1 MASDVQIIISAKD
14 LASQTIKGV
23 TNHLK
28 DASRQM
34 ERYAASTRRAS
45 LVATGMLYG
54 IKRISNQF
62 LGAASD
68 AEEMANVTNQVF
80 RGMTKEIDEWA
91 RSLSKDM
98 GRSIYQM
105 KEFAGY
111 FQAMLEPM
119 VGAKDVAADLS
130 KGLAELA
137 VDMASFWNVA
147 DEEAFEALKS
157 GLTGMTR
164 PLRRFGIVLTQAQ
177 LQAFALSQGIKKSV
191 MMMSEA
197 ERVQLRY
204 QYILAMTANVQG
216 DAKRNIDSYKNSQK
230 ALMGDIRNL
239 AEDMGNRLLPAGFL
253 VVRWAR
259 EAVQKFDALDDTT
272 KQQVIRWS
280 AMITAVLGGI
290 VAFGLV
296 VNAISVLVKG
306 LTLLGAVI
314 SLVTSPWVIGAA
326 LIVGAVVA
334 VKAAW
339 DNNWLGIQ
347 TMTLEA
353 WEKIKPVIDA
363 IIEWGNTALSTI
375 WNWSIEKGGA
385 AWDWITGTAIPWLK
399 EHLGPP
405 LKTAW
410 NWAINVAGEAW
421 AWLRDT
427 AWPWL
432 KEEVIPTAW
441 NWMITAVGDA
451 YHWVKDTAI
460 PWLDKQVK
468 PHIETTWKWIVE
480 GATEIADLWKR
491 QDLTTL
497 EKLQGTLTIIVDRV
511 KVVAKNAL
519 EIAQEKLEKVV
530 IPAII
535 DWEISAIDSIRGF
548 REWLEPA
555 KDWVRK
561 WREEAWEGV
570 DIRDAFQRGMQ
581 AKGVEPPGWVSGIV
595 EIGINAGKILGEAIG
610 AALDIGEIVIT
621 AFAGAID
628 RVALY
633 LAEVGAYWA
642 GRLWAAMGAQPT
654 SIEGRIAKQIG
665 QPGLDR
671 FLKAIYLAEGGEKS
685 SIAYG
690 VTQFR
695 EQGYKFGDATNQAFF
710 DGIVESLGLKPH
722 TKEYYAASAATSIMW
737 MWDSFKKVFK
747 LAQDTTM
754 AELTKEQERDWIEFL
769 GGKYCPVDASPL
781 NVHWI
786 PNVTEFLKDIP
797 PEQYGYPEWLQ
808 SGIDA
813 AQQMIE
819 GIRETFSGENLK
831 RVLIDAPLEKVNEWL
846 EAGKEIGGQIIEGI
860 KQALIDTPIQKMN
873 EWLEAGRE
881 IGRQLVEGIKETF
894 SWKNVI
900 SWFMPTT
907 MMPGRELGIGGYSSG
922 IILPG
927 YGGGDRIPALLEAG
941 EAVVPA
947 HVVAGGLGN
956 IVKWFRSMGVT
967 RLQAGGIMGA
977 TIPSGL
983 DPVLASNL
991 KSTQDWIGQ
1000 LSQTVS
1006 GIGKVLV
1013 QAFTE
1018 LFSWLGEFILSLV
1031 RDLIGEERY
1040 EQIAD
1045 FVTTLKERMNE
1056 LWDTINGGA
1065 KAVEDV
1071 DDVVEE
1077 ATETVMTFLEKVRM
1091 FIYSITPD
1099 QVMSMAK
1106 SIQKGFSQALSE
1118 IENAW
1123 AEFAANIIDSITFTV
1138 NETGDMISI
1147 DWMQTLVNIANHG
1160 LNQLAQVLIEFVSGV
1175 KSIAEQFPH
1184 GSYGEVN
1191 YPDLAKMRK
1200 NYENWDKNVRE
1211 LQKKQSAQT
1220 NIKTGTTVGGSIIG
1234 GIIGFIIGAGPLGAL
1249 LGAGIGAAAGYAAGS
1264 SIAASYDAQI
1274 ADLKEKLKD
1283 TFQKI
1288 AEMLGTAI
1296 SDMADALGNA
1306 FSADTHD
1313 GFLLNFATNLEQ
1325 ATKQALIKAFMTGEL
1340 MRPLLQSL
1348 SDFITVAVWDGVL
1361 DASEKLELKEKFQE
1375 IIGVAGPFYEAL
1387 SEFDFVKE
1395 LGLATDAVRDFTD
1408 ALRNVPAGFKVAL
1421 TRFDVATPLPVE
1433 MPVVTPDPIK
1443 IPIPTERLGW
1453 LERFFELLT
1462 GGFRG
1467 AVPKYHTGGVAAT
1480 EGLAWLRRD
1489 EIVMTPEQAGS
1500 TGGVHHHYHLEG
1512 ANIYGWNDFKRKVN
1526 QARNESRREA
1536 GLTAHGLTRARA
1548 GA

>member
-23 TNHLK
+23 TNHLR

-34 ERYAASTRRAS
+34 DRYAASTRRAS

-68 AEEMANVTNQVF
+68 AEEMQNVANRVF
-80 RGMTKEIDEWA
+80 RGMTKEINEWS
-91 RSLSKDM
+91 RSLSQDM
-98 GRSIYQM
+98 GRSRYQM
-105 KEFAGY
+105 KEFADY

-119 VGAKDVAADLS
+119 LGARDEAAELS
-130 KGLAELA
+130 KGLTELA

-147 DEEAFEALKS
+147 DEETFEALKS

-164 PLRRFGIVLTQAQ
+164 PLRRFGIVLTQAR

-191 MMMSEA
+191 MTMTEA

-216 DAKRNIDSYKNSQK
+216 DAKRNIDSYANSQK
-230 ALMGDIRNL
+230 ALRGDIRNL
-239 AEDMGNRLLPAGFL
+239 AEDMGNRLLPAGKL

-259 EAVQKFDALDDTT
+259 EAVQKFDALDDAT
-272 KQQVIRWS
+272 KQQVIRWG

-306 LTLLGAVI
+306 LTLLGAAI

-347 TMTLEA
+347 TITLEA

-363 IIEWGNTALSTI
+363 IIEWGNTTLSTI
-375 WNWSIEKGGA
+375 WNWAIQKGGE
-385 AWDWITGTAIPWLK
+385 AWKWVTEVAIPWLDK
-399 EHLGPP
+399 QVKPYIE
-405 LKTAW
+405 TAW

-432 KEEVIPTAW
+432 KEEAIPTAW
-441 NWMITAVGDA
+441 NWTINILGDA
-451 YHWVKDTAI
+451 WGWLKNTAWPWLNDAAETAWNWLVEFGGELWGWFRDTAW
-460 PWLDKQVK
+460 PWINDRVK
-468 PHIETTWKWIVE
+468 TTWEWALE
-480 GATEIADLWKR
+480 GLEEIQGLWKR
-491 QDLTTL
+491 DDLTTL
-497 EKLQGTLTIIVDRV
+497 EKLQGTLKIIVDRV
-511 KVVAKNAL
+511 TVVAKNAL
-519 EIAQEKLEKVV
+519 EVTWEKINTIT

-535 DWEISAIDSIRGF
+535 KWEISALDSVKKL
-548 REWLEPA
+548 REWIKPI
-555 KDWVRK
+555 KDSVRE
-561 WREEAWEGV
+561 WREKAWEGY
-570 DIRDAFQRGMQ
+570 DDATFKDAFQRGVAGQ
-581 AKGVEPPGWVSGIV
+581 PNEPPEWAVGII
-595 EIGINAGKILGEAIG
+595 ELGVHTAELLKEAFS
-610 AALDIGEIVIT
+610 AAFDIGEIVIT

-633 LAEVGAYWA
+633 LYEVGAYWA

-654 SIEGRIAKQIG
+654 SIEGRISKQIG

-671 FLKAIYLAEGGEKS
+671 FLKAIYMAEGGERA

-690 VTQFR
+690 ATGFR
-695 EQGYKFGDATNQAFF
+695 DQGYRFSNQANQEFF
-710 DGIVESLGLKPH
+710 EGIVEGLKLESG
-722 TKEYYAASAATSIMW
+722 TKGYFAASSATTVMW
-737 MWDSFKKVFK
+737 YWEQFKKNFN
-747 LAQDTTM
+747 LAQDATM
-754 AELTKEQERDWIEFL
+754 ASLSKEQEQAWIEYL
-769 GGKYCPVDASPL
+769 GSRYAPLSHSELNQYWVD
-781 NVHWI
+781 NVSKFI
-786 PNVTEFLKDIP
+786 KDIP

-813 AQQMIE
+813 AEQMIE
-819 GIRETFSGENLK
+819 GIKETFSTENLK
-831 RVLIDAPLEKVNEWL
+831 RVLIDVPLETINEWL
-846 EAGKEIGGQIIEGI
+846 EV
-860 KQALIDTPIQKMN
+860 
-873 EWLEAGRE
+873 GRE
-881 IGRQLVEGIKETF
+881 IGRQLVDGVKETF
-894 SWKNVI
+894 TWQNII
-900 SWFMPTT
+900 SFFTPT
-907 MMPGRELGIGGYSSG
+907 PSASGRQLGIGGYSSG
-922 IILPG
+922 VILPG

-947 HVVAGGLGN
+947 KVVAGGLGT
-956 IVKWFRSMGVT
+956 IVKWFRSMGVA

-991 KSTQDWIGQ
+991 RSTQDWIDQ
-1000 LSQTVS
+1000 LSESVS
-1006 GIGKVLV
+1006 GIGKALA

-1018 LFSWLGEFILSLV
+1018 LFSWLGEFILKLV
-1031 RDLIGEERY
+1031 KDLIGEERY
-1040 EQIAD
+1040 QQIEE
-1045 FVTTLKERMNE
+1045 FIGTLKARMTE
-1056 LWDTINGGA
+1056 FWDTMNGGA
-1065 KAVEDV
+1065 NAVKDADEA
-1071 DDVVEE
+1071 VEE
-1077 ATETVMTFLEKVRM
+1077 ATETVLTFLEKIRM
-1091 FIYSITPD
+1091 FIYSITPE
-1099 QVMSMAK
+1099 QVITMAK

-1123 AEFAANIIDSITFTV
+1123 AELAANIIASVEFVV
-1138 NETGDMISI
+1138 NETGDMISV
-1147 DWMQTLVNIANHG
+1147 DWTQTVVNIANYG
-1160 LNQLAQVLIEFVSGV
+1160 LNRLAQVIIEFFSGI
-1175 KSIAEQFPH
+1175 KSIAEQYPY

-1200 NYENWDKNVRE
+1200 NYEDWDKNVRE
-1211 LQKKQSAQT
+1211 LQKAQAAQV
-1220 NIKTGTTVGGSIIG
+1220 NIKTGATVGGGLLG
-1234 GIIGFIIGAGPLGAL
+1234 GIIGFFLGGGLIGAL
-1249 LGAGIGAAAGYAAGS
+1249 LGAGLGAAGGYAVGS
-1264 SIAASYDAQI
+1264 AAAATYDKQI
-1274 ADLKEKLKD
+1274 ADLKERLQD

-1288 AEMLGTAI
+1288 AETLGTAM
-1296 SDMADALGNA
+1296 SDMANALGNA
-1306 FSADTHD
+1306 FSADTYD
-1313 GFLLNFATNLEQ
+1313 NFLLNFATNLEQ
-1325 ATKQALIKAFMTGEL
+1325 STKQALIKAFMTGEL

-1361 DASEKLELKEKFQE
+1361 DASEKLKLKEKFQE
-1375 IIGVAGPFYEAL
+1375 IVGVAGPFWEAL
-1387 SEFDFVKE
+1387 SEFDFAKE

-1408 ALRNVPAGFKVAL
+1408 ALRNVPMGFKVAL
-1421 TRFDVATPLPVE
+1421 TRFSAAAPE
-1433 MPVVTPDPIK
+1433 
-1443 IPIPTERLGW
+1443 
-1453 LERFFELLT
+1453 
-1462 GGFRG
+1462 
-1467 AVPKYHTGGVAAT
+1467 YHDGGVAAT

-1500 TGGVHHHYHLEG
+1500 AGEIHHHYHLEG
-1512 ANIYGWNDFKRKVN
+1512 ANIYGWNDFKRKVS
-1526 QARNESRREA
+1526 QAQRESRREA
-1536 GLTAHGLTRARA
+1536 GLMSYGLARA